1 MKRISYVI
9 FALILFGACTDQL
22 DQAPISDPSAANFYR
37 NEADFRQA
45 VNAAYQALNPFP
57 VRYLDLSEV
66 RSDNIYSPGR
76 SGVREYT
83 PVNNFENTLATN
95 GLIIRSWNENYN
107 GIMRANA
114 VLVRIEDVLEAG
126 AARAQMVGEAKF
138 LRAFFYFDLLRTF
151 GAVPLILKEV
161 TPSEALE
168 IPRSTVTEVYDAIIA
183 DLTDAIALLPAT
195 YSGGNTGRAT
205 VGAAR
210 GLLGLVY
217 MTRSGPVVHAGGPCL
232 GTNEYS
238 QAIALF
244 DQIISGG
251 QYAMGPDYAMIFS
264 YDNENSPE
272 IVFDIQ
278 NMAGNTG
285 DLGLGTQLPTNWYT
299 ESFAR
304 GEGAIPFAG
313 GVVEDGLKIPAK
325 DLIDSYEPNDVRLDF
340 NVLASYVDVN
350 GNTVNDA
357 EMKKWLDLNK
367 KPIDRFNW
375 SINFPFLR
383 YTDILMMR
391 AEAILM
397 GGSPGSQGDVNQVV
411 DDVRARAGL
420 LPLGTDVTLD
430 ILLDEGRRE
439 FLGEGTRWH
448 TLVRTG
454 KVVEVM
460 NAWRDY
466 NASQGLLDNGKIKPV
481 SGDYIIY
488 PIPDNEIFVAPG
500 LYDQNPGYQ

>member
-1 MKRISYVI
+1 MKQIGYHI
-9 FALILFGACTDQL
+9 LLLILFGACTDQL

-45 VNAAYQALNPFP
+45 VNATYQALNPFP

-95 GLIIRSWNENYN
+95 GLIIRSWNENFN

-114 VLVRIEDVLEAG
+114 VLVRIEQVLEGSG
-126 AARAQMVGEAKF
+126 ARDQMIGEAKF
-138 LRAFFYFDLLRTF
+138 LRAFFYFDLVRTF
-151 GAVPLILKEV
+151 GSVPLILNEV

-168 IPRSTVTEVYDAIIA
+168 IPRSSVADVYAAIITDLNDAIG
-183 DLTDAIALLPAT
+183 LLPAS
-195 YSGGNTGRAT
+195 YSGVDVGRAT
-205 VGAAR
+205 KGAAR
-210 GLLGLVY
+210 GMLGLVY
-217 MTRSGPVVHAGGPCL
+217 MTRSGPVLHPGGPCL

-244 DQIISGG
+244 DQIISDG
-251 QYAMGPDYAMIFS
+251 QYAMGSDYAMIFS

-285 DLGLGTQLPTNWYT
+285 NLGLGSQLPTNWYT
-299 ESFAR
+299 ESYAR

-325 DLIDSYEPNDVRLDF
+325 DLIDSYEASDVRLDF
-340 NVLASYVDVN
+340 NVLSSYVDVN
-350 GNTVNDA
+350 GNTVNDG

-375 SINFPFLR
+375 GINFPFLR
-383 YTDILMMR
+383 ITDILMMK

-397 GGSPGSQGDVNQVV
+397 GGSPGSQSDVNQVV
-411 DDVRARAGL
+411 DDVRNRAGL
-420 LPLGTDVTLD
+420 APLGTDVTLD
-430 ILLDEGRRE
+430 ILLDERRRE

-454 KVVEVM
+454 KVVDAM
-460 NAWRDY
+460 NAWRNY
-466 NASQGLLDNGKIKPV
+466 NAAQGLLDNGKIKQV
-481 SGDYIIY
+481 TNDYIIY

-500 LYDQNPGYQ
+500 LYEQNPGYQ